1 MAHSSPHYRG
11 WSILCLKQ
19 MILIKAS
26 SKMDIDID
34 YITLS
39 KNQVLN
45 IIVVLLKDYFGDKFN
60 INQQFIPNTYN
71 RSITSILRTNYMDYP
86 IPQAIYNIKE
96 QVLAANQYNTYTR
109 EFSPLDL
116 VVNDLKTYAEDSNE
130 YTKIL
135 NDKQLYENF
144 RIPYIVQ
151 SGLEV
156 SGILELQII
165 TETYQEWNLF
175 KNKFLK
181 YFRNNNKIKFKRDI
195 DIKEIIQKTTF
206 KNDDERQKIV
216 DMVLQFPYPLYIR
229 IPIWLQLNS
238 YDEPDKNM
246 LDTNKPQLVAT
257 QMNFEWDQY
266 PISHLEIMEGI
277 LNLDIRIDI
286 ES

>member
-1 MAHSSPHYRG
+1 
-11 WSILCLKQ
+11 
-19 MILIKAS
+19 
-26 SKMDIDID
+26 MDIDID